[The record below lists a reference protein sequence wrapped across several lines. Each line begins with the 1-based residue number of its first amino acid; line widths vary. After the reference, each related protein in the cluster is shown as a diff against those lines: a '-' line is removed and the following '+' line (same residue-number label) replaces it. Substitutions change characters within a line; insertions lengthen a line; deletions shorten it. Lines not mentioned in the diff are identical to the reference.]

1 MNEPLITTA
10 ADMADEEA
18 DAEEELVQQIEAEK
32 AELAR
37 CEGMVIAAMLGI
49 GLLVDRLCK
58 LGRLTWDQILKRLGL
73 TDDVAGRYLEY
84 GCGSLAR
91 SRPGPATLAL
101 LPLDWDK
108 LEWICRLTPG
118 ELEELFG
125 RLDPR
130 TASSR
135 EVAYAATELLRG
147 RGWTAER
154 DRDPVE

>member
-1 MNEPLITTA
+1 MNDHLILTE
-10 ADMADEEA
+10 ADMADEDA
-18 DAEEELVQQIEAEK
+18 AAEEELVQRIEAEK

-37 CEGMVIAAMLGI
+37 CEGMVIAAMFGI
-49 GLLVDRLCK
+49 GLLMDRLCK
-58 LGRLTWDQILKRLGL
+58 LGRLTWEQVLKKLGL
-73 TDDVAGRYLEY
+73 TDEVAGRYLEY

-130 TASSR
+130 TASRR
-135 EVAYAATELLRG
+135 EVAYAATAFLRK
-147 RGWTAER
+147 RGWATECDKNPAE
-154 DRDPVE
+154 

>member
-18 DAEEELVQQIEAEK
+18 AAEEELVKQIEAEK

-58 LGRLTWDQILKRLGL
+58 LGRLTWDQMLKRLGL

-118 ELEELFG
+118 ELEELFE

-130 TASSR
+130 TASRR
-135 EVAYAATELLRG
+135 EVAYAATAFLRK
-147 RGWTAER
+147 RSWAAEQG
-154 DRDPVE
+154 PS

>member
-10 ADMADEEA
+10 ADMADE
-18 DAEEELVQQIEAEK
+18 DAAAEDELVKQIEAEK

-37 CEGMVIAAMLGI
+37 CEGMVIAAMFGI

-58 LGRLTWDQILKRLGL
+58 MGRLTWDQMLKKLGL

-91 SRPGPATLAL
+91 SRPGRATLAL

-108 LEWICRLTPG
+108 LEWIARLAPS

-125 RLDPR
+125 KLDPR
-130 TASSR
+130 TASRR
-135 EVAYAATELLRG
+135 EVAYAATALLRG
-147 RGWTAER
+147 RGWAAER
-154 DRDPVE
+154 DKDPAE

>member
-37 CEGMVIAAMLGI
+37 CEGMVIAAMFTI
-49 GLLVDRLCK
+49 GLLMDRLCK
-58 LGRLTWDQILKRLGL
+58 LGRLTWDQMLKKLGL

-91 SRPGPATLAL
+91 SRPGRATLAL

-108 LEWICRLTPG
+108 LEWIARLAPS

-125 RLDPR
+125 KLDPR
-130 TASSR
+130 TASRR
-135 EVAYAATELLRG
+135 EVAYAATALLRG
-147 RGWTAER
+147 RGWAAER
-154 DRDPVE
+154 DKDPAE

>member
-1 MNEPLITTA
+1 MNEHLILTE
-10 ADMADEEA
+10 ADMADEDA
-18 DAEEELVQQIEAEK
+18 AAEEELIQQIEAAK

-37 CEGMVIAAMLGI
+37 CEGTVIAAMFGI
-49 GLLVDRLCK
+49 GLLMDRLCK
-58 LGRLTWDQILKRLGL
+58 LGRLTWEQMLKKLGL

-91 SRPGPATLAL
+91 SRPGPVTLAL

-108 LEWICRLTPG
+108 LEWIARLTPP

-130 TASSR
+130 TVSRR
-135 EVAYAATELLRG
+135 EVAYAAMALLRG
-147 RGWTAER
+147 RGWAAER
-154 DRDPVE
+154 DKDPAE